1 MRIKCIRLRNFLSFG
16 DTETVLD
23 HLHSVNLLVGP
34 NGSGKSNFLRAV
46 EYVGDALSGNA
57 PPLRSLVHRG
67 NDRGEE
73 YIEVDV
79 ELSDEERDAAIA
91 CIVLGLANQAAAHGG
106 DMLLVRKVAT
116 VLSHCDEMF
125 RPIFSGPVTFTVR
138 SLSNQEQEGDRY
150 LQLHSSAG
158 PVFLLSYHSLSLG
171 GLPTPQHVRGYMR
184 LDLEGEVSKM
194 IKQKF
199 PERCTGDRAGQS
211 LTPEEVS
218 ELASPLD
225 VAWLVRELT
234 PTHGYMK
241 SLGLGTAMPT
251 HWDEASLGPPT
262 SSFLDLVKFLESM
275 GPLPKQVAP
284 FELLTRIYH
293 SSVVRLSDTRLKL
306 VQSDRLSADQSS
318 YSLGGV
324 SGFSLAEDLFR
335 IKNSPNLQARKAYAH
350 LQEAFRDLS
359 GISFDVVEEEFETSA
374 STGEDRRP
382 IKLPSIFFD
391 DGTFTYGTDNAAAGH
406 CELLLVLTCVVNGVS
421 TVALLD
427 EPALNLHPVKQR
439 ELYSQLVSLANRMSN
454 QLFII
459 THSPSFLGLAETA
472 GAMRFTL
479 SGGATHIHRV
489 VGLSMELMEE
499 IQSMLRVEPGL
510 ASLLFSNKVILVEGQ
525 GEEAAFSEWFP
536 KCVDPVDLS
545 SRGVTIFNVNGD
557 GSFKRFAEFLDLW
570 EIPFR
575 AVGDGKAAAK
585 LDFLRTH
592 GYSYPEPDLRDILTS
607 PDYKQFYDEAF
618 STWNNTPKNPLVCRL
633 VAQRTTPPP
642 SVEAIWK
649 FLRSFVNGD
658 E

>member
-1 MRIKCIRLRNFLSFG
+1 MRVKSVRIRNFLSFG
-16 DTETVLD
+16 NTETAIDSLQG
-23 HLHSVNLLVGP
+23 VNLLVGP

-46 EYVGDALSGNA
+46 EYVGDALTGNA

-67 NDRGEE
+67 NDRSEE
-73 YIEVDV
+73 YVEVDV
-79 ELSDEERDAAIA
+79 ELSDEEKGAAIA
-91 CIVLGLANQAAAHGG
+91 CIVLGLANQAASHGG
-106 DMLLVRKVAT
+106 DMMLVKKVAT

-125 RPIFSGPVTFTVR
+125 RPIFSGSVTFTVR

-150 LQLHSSAG
+150 LQLHPPTG
-158 PVFLLSYHSLSLG
+158 PVFLLAYHGLSLG
-171 GLPTPQHVRGYMR
+171 GLPTPQHVRGYMG

-194 IKQKF
+194 IKRKF
-199 PERCTGDRAGQS
+199 PERCIGDGAGQS
-211 LTPEEVS
+211 LAPEEVS
-218 ELASPLD
+218 EIASPLD
-225 VAWLVRELT
+225 VTWLTQKLT
-234 PTHGYMK
+234 PTEGYIK
-241 SLGLGTAMPT
+241 SLSLGNALPT

-284 FELLTRIYH
+284 FELLTKIFH
-293 SSVVRLSDTRLKL
+293 WSVVRLSDTRLKL
-306 VQSDRLSADQSS
+306 VQSDRLAADQSS

-359 GISFDVVEEEFETSA
+359 GISFDVVEKEFETSA
-374 STGEDRRP
+374 STEEDRRTLE
-382 IKLPSIFFD
+382 LPSIYFD

-406 CELLLVLTCVVNGVS
+406 CELLLVLTCVVERARSVS
-421 TVALLD
+421 LLD

-439 ELYSQLVSLANRMSN
+439 QLYCELVSLANRMSN

-459 THSPSFLGLAETA
+459 THSPSFLGLAEIA
-472 GAMRFTL
+472 GAMRLTL
-479 SGGATHIHRV
+479 SGGATHTHRV
-489 VGLSMELMEE
+489 VGLSKEQVEE
-499 IQSMLRVEPGL
+499 IQSMLKVEPGL
-510 ASLLFSNKVILVEGQ
+510 ATLLFSNKVVLVEGQ

-536 KCVDPVDLS
+536 RCVDPVDLS

-585 LDFLRTH
+585 LAFLKTRGH
-592 GYSYPEPDLRDILTS
+592 SYPEQDLTEILTS
-607 PDYKQFYDEAF
+607 PAYKQYYDEAF
-618 STWNNTPKNPLVCRL
+618 STWDNNPKNPLVCRM
-633 VAQRTTPPP
+633 VAQRTPPPP
-642 SVEAIWK
+642 SVEAVWK
-649 FLRSFVNGD
+649 FLRPFVN
-658 E
+658 EE